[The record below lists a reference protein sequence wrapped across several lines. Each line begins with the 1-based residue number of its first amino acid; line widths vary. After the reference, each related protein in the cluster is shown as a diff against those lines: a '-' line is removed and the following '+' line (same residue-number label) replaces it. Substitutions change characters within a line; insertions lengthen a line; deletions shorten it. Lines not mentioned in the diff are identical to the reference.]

1 VLLHPALVV
10 VPAEQFHTGHAEGH
24 GGEEGKRRVLVE
36 EVVFGRVVDV
46 GLTGRHGVEHF
57 ERADERTRGHLV
69 DGQRAIGHL
78 GDDAGRHRGG
88 VVEDGEA
95 VRNRRDHGQ
104 RAVALG
110 VGRCCKSGGSSCR
123 AAESRRAQE

>member
-1 VLLHPALVV
+1 MTALVV
-10 VPAEQFHTGHAEGH
+10 VPVGHFLRRHAEGH

-69 DGQRAIGHL
+69 ERQL
-78 GDDAGRHRGG
+78 RHR
-88 VVEDGEA
+88 
-95 VRNRRDHGQ
+95 
-104 RAVALG
+104 
-110 VGRCCKSGGSSCR
+110 SSR
-123 AAESRRAQE
+123 